1 MKTPPPPEKKLD
13 CPQSH
18 TEPSVG
24 FRRSV
29 LARTMRVALAMKMLT
44 AENIGRKRVPT
55 SDQVRKN
62 GMRLTPSISDS
73 RHH

>member
-1 MKTPPPPEKKLD
+1 
-13 CPQSH
+13 
-18 TEPSVG
+18 
-24 FRRSV
+24 
-29 LARTMRVALAMKMLT
+29 MRVALAMKVLT